1 MSPKKLR
8 SLHRQVGLWASIWFV
23 LAAVTTLIINHREQ
37 LFQAAPAAQGPY
49 GQYLLSHAICAS
61 EPDLVLVG
69 TASGL
74 FLSENSGKSF
84 RPITLPVPAEQVVG
98 VAFHPNEPSHYYA
111 VLRKEGIFSSLDS
124 GKLWTRIA
132 FPAQAPIQSFQVG
145 FDGSLS
151 VLSSE
156 GLHRRIHDDW
166 TLVPNQ
172 PTTSDQATEEGR
184 RWMRMAYD
192 LHDGRMWGQMGVLIT
207 DLVALSL
214 LLLVITGWI
223 ISRQTPRDKDSP
235 TGAGLP
241 AR

>member
-1 MSPKKLR
+1 M
-8 SLHRQVGLWASIWFV
+8 
-23 LAAVTTLIINHREQ
+23 
-37 LFQAAPAAQGPY
+37 
-49 GQYLLSHAICAS
+49 
-61 EPDLVLVG
+61 LVG

-74 FLSENSGKSF
+74 FVSEDSGKSF
-84 RPITLPVPAEQVVG
+84 RPITLPVPAEQVVA

-111 VLRKEGIFSSLDS
+111 VLREEGIFSSLDS

-166 TLVPNQ
+166 TLVPNKPNTQ
-172 PTTSDQATEEGR
+172 DQASSTGR
-184 RWMRMAYD
+184 RWMRLAYD

-214 LLLVITGWI
+214 LVVVFTGWI
-223 ISRQTPRDKDSP
+223 LSRLSPPGKGSP
-235 TGAGLP
+235 TEAGLP

>member
-1 MSPKKLR
+1 M
-8 SLHRQVGLWASIWFV
+8 
-23 LAAVTTLIINHREQ
+23 
-37 LFQAAPAAQGPY
+37 
-49 GQYLLSHAICAS
+49 SHAICAS
-61 EPDLVLVG
+61 EPERVLVG

-74 FLSENSGKSF
+74 FVSEDSGKSF

-111 VLRKEGIFSSLDS
+111 VLRQQGIFSSLDS

-172 PTTSDQATEEGR
+172 GNPEDQAVGEGR
-184 RWMRMAYD
+184 RWMRFAYD
-192 LHDGRMWGQMGVLIT
+192 LHDGRMWGKMGVLIT

-223 ISRQTPRDKDSP
+223 ISRQAPPGKASP
-235 TGAGLP
+235 TEAGLP